1 MTRTKTTKRASRK
14 KAERRLKLEDL
25 RDAEI
30 ENTLE
35 ENWMT
40 NFTIRKP
47 FYYSKNHLAFKDGL
61 CDNRTKIGFVD
72 GPAGSAKSYLAV
84 LAGLELLKA
93 NKIENIVYIRSVI
106 ESASRSLGALPGEV
120 DDKFMPYAMPLI
132 EKVAE
137 ISGQG
142 VANHL
147 MKEGI
152 LSAIPV
158 NFVRGL
164 TFNNSFVIIDEA
176 QNLTS
181 AELVTILTRFGK
193 DTRYAV
199 CGDLKQADIGKA
211 SGYSEIFNKFKLRD
225 DAEEKGIFNLTF
237 GEEDIVRSK
246 ILRYIVEVLEA

>member
-1 MTRTKTTKRASRK
+1 MSRTKSTKPTARK
-14 KAERRLKLEDL
+14 KAERNLKLEEL
-25 RDAEI
+25 KDAGI
-30 ENTLE
+30 EDTLQ
-35 ENWMT
+35 ENWLT
-40 NFTIRKP
+40 NFVIRKP
-47 FYYSKNHLAFKDGL
+47 FYFSKNHLAFKDGL

-84 LAGLELLKA
+84 LAALELLKD
-93 NKIENIVYIRSVI
+93 NQIENIVYIRSVI

-120 DDKFMPYAMPLI
+120 DDKFLPYAMPLI

-147 MKEGI
+147 MKDGI

-211 SGYSEIFNKFKLRD
+211 SGYADIFNKFAERE
-225 DAEEKGIFNLTF
+225 DAVDKGIFNLTF

-246 ILRYIVEVLEA
+246 ILRYIVDVLEA

>member
-1 MTRTKTTKRASRK
+1 MSRTKSNRATRK
-14 KAERRLKLEDL
+14 NTERRLKLEDL
-25 RDAEI
+25 NECEI
-30 ENTLE
+30 EDTLE
-35 ENWMT
+35 ENWLT
-40 NFTIRKP
+40 NFVIRKP
-47 FYYSKNHLAFKDGL
+47 FYFSKNHLAFKDGL
-61 CDNRTKIGFVD
+61 YDNRTKIGFVD

-84 LAGLELLKA
+84 LAALELLKED
-93 NKIENIVYIRSVI
+93 KIEKIIYIRSVI
-106 ESASRSLGALPGEV
+106 ESASRSMGALPGEV
-120 DDKFMPYAMPLI
+120 DDKFLPYAMPLI

-176 QNLTS
+176 QNLTY

-199 CGDLKQADIGKA
+199 CGDLAQADIGKS
-211 SGYSEIFNKFKLRD
+211 SGYSDIFNKFAERE
-225 DAEEKGIFNLTF
+225 DAEDKGIFNLTF

-246 ILRYIVEVLEA
+246 ILRYIVDVLEA

>member
-1 MTRTKTTKRASRK
+1 MSRTKSKRANGKNIERK
-14 KAERRLKLEDL
+14 LKLEDL
-25 RDAEI
+25 NDCEI
-30 ENTLE
+30 EDTLE
-35 ENWMT
+35 ENWLT
-40 NFTIRKP
+40 NFVIKKP
-47 FYYSKNHLAFKDGL
+47 FYFSKNHLAFKDGL
-61 CDNRTKIGFVD
+61 YDNRTKIGFVD

-84 LAGLELLKA
+84 LAALELLKED
-93 NKIENIVYIRSVI
+93 KIEKIVYIRSVI
-106 ESASRSLGALPGEV
+106 ESASRSMGALPGEV
-120 DDKFMPYAMPLI
+120 DDKFLPYAMPLI

-176 QNLTS
+176 QNLTY

-199 CGDLKQADIGKA
+199 CGDLAQADIGKS
-211 SGYSEIFNKFKLRD
+211 SGYSDIFNKFAQRE
-225 DAEEKGIFNLTF
+225 DAEAKGIFNITF

-246 ILRYIVEVLEA
+246 ILRYIVDVLEA

>member
-1 MTRTKTTKRASRK
+1 MPRIKSTRSAARK
-14 KAERRLKLEDL
+14 NADRKFKLEDL
-25 RDAEI
+25 KDAGI
-30 ENTLE
+30 EDILE

-40 NFTIRKP
+40 NFKIRKP

-61 CDNRTKIGFVD
+61 CNNQTKIGFVD

-84 LAGLELLKA
+84 LAALELLKG
-93 NKIENIVYIRSVI
+93 NQIENIVYIRSVI

-181 AELVTILTRFGK
+181 AELITILTRFGK

-199 CGDLKQADIGKA
+199 CGDLNQADIGKA
-211 SGYSEIFNKFKLRD
+211 SGYSEIFNKFKLRE
-225 DAEEKGIFNLTF
+225 DAEEKGIFNITF
-237 GEEDIVRSK
+237 GDEDIVRSK

>member
-1 MTRTKTTKRASRK
+1 MSRTKSKRANVKNIERK
-14 KAERRLKLEDL
+14 LKLEDL
-25 RDAEI
+25 NDCEI
-30 ENTLE
+30 EDTLE
-35 ENWMT
+35 ENWLT
-40 NFTIRKP
+40 NFVIKKP
-47 FYYSKNHLAFKDGL
+47 FYFSKNHLAFKDGL
-61 CDNRTKIGFVD
+61 YDNRTKIGFVD

-84 LAGLELLKA
+84 LAALELLKED
-93 NKIENIVYIRSVI
+93 KIEKIVYIRSVI
-106 ESASRSLGALPGEV
+106 ESASRSMGALPGEV
-120 DDKFMPYAMPLI
+120 DDKFLPYAMPLI

-176 QNLTS
+176 QNLTR

-199 CGDLKQADIGKA
+199 CGDLAQADIGKS
-211 SGYSEIFNKFKLRD
+211 SGYSDIFNKFSQRE
-225 DAEEKGIFNLTF
+225 DAEAKGIFNITF

-246 ILRYIVEVLEA
+246 ILRYIVDVLEA

>member
-1 MTRTKTTKRASRK
+1 MSRTKSKRSNGKNSERK
-14 KAERRLKLEDL
+14 LKLEDL
-25 RDAEI
+25 NDREI
-30 ENTLE
+30 EDTLE
-35 ENWMT
+35 ENWLT
-40 NFTIRKP
+40 NFVIKKP
-47 FYYSKNHLAFKDGL
+47 FYFSKNHLAFKDGL

-84 LAGLELLKA
+84 LAALELLKED
-93 NKIENIVYIRSVI
+93 KIEKIVYIRSVI
-106 ESASRSLGALPGEV
+106 ESASRSMGALPGEV
-120 DDKFMPYAMPLI
+120 DDKFLPYAMPLI

-176 QNLTS
+176 QNLTY

-199 CGDLKQADIGKA
+199 CGELKQADIGKA
-211 SGYSEIFNKFKLRD
+211 SGYANIFNKFDERE
-225 DAEEKGIFNLTF
+225 DAVDKGIFNLTF

-246 ILRYIVEVLEA
+246 ILRYIVDVLEA

>member
-1 MTRTKTTKRASRK
+1 MSRTKSKRATRK
-14 KAERRLKLEDL
+14 NTERRLKLEDL
-25 RDAEI
+25 NECEI
-30 ENTLE
+30 EDTLE
-35 ENWMT
+35 ENWLT
-40 NFTIRKP
+40 NFVIKKP
-47 FYYSKNHLAFKDGL
+47 FYFSKNHLAFKDGL
-61 CDNRTKIGFVD
+61 YDNRTKIGFVD

-84 LAGLELLKA
+84 LAALELLKED
-93 NKIENIVYIRSVI
+93 KIEKIVYIRSVI
-106 ESASRSLGALPGEV
+106 ESASRSMGALPGEV
-120 DDKFMPYAMPLI
+120 DDKFLPYAMPLI

-176 QNLTS
+176 QNLTY

-199 CGDLKQADIGKA
+199 CGDLAQADIGKS
-211 SGYSEIFNKFKLRD
+211 SGYSDIFNKFAERE
-225 DAEEKGIFNLTF
+225 DAEDKGIFNLTF

-246 ILRYIVEVLEA
+246 ILRYIVDVLEA

>member
-1 MTRTKTTKRASRK
+1 MSRTKSKRSNGKNSERK
-14 KAERRLKLEDL
+14 LKLEDL
-25 RDAEI
+25 NDREI
-30 ENTLE
+30 EDTLE
-35 ENWMT
+35 ENWLT
-40 NFTIRKP
+40 NFVIKKP
-47 FYYSKNHLAFKDGL
+47 FYFSKNHLAFKDGL

-84 LAGLELLKA
+84 LAALELLKED
-93 NKIENIVYIRSVI
+93 KIEKIVYIRSVI
-106 ESASRSLGALPGEV
+106 ESASRSMGALPGEV
-120 DDKFMPYAMPLI
+120 DDKFLPYAMPLI

-176 QNLTS
+176 QNLTY

-211 SGYSEIFNKFKLRD
+211 SGYANIFNKFDERE
-225 DAEEKGIFNLTF
+225 DAVDKGIFNLTF

-246 ILRYIVEVLEA
+246 ILRYIVDVLEA

>member
-1 MTRTKTTKRASRK
+1 MSRTKSKRATRK
-14 KAERRLKLEDL
+14 NTERRLKLEDL
-25 RDAEI
+25 ECEI
-30 ENTLE
+30 EDTLE
-35 ENWMT
+35 ENWLT
-40 NFTIRKP
+40 NFVIKKP
-47 FYYSKNHLAFKDGL
+47 FYFSKNHLAFKDGL
-61 CDNRTKIGFVD
+61 YDNRTKIGFVD

-84 LAGLELLKA
+84 LAALELLKED
-93 NKIENIVYIRSVI
+93 KIEKIVYIRSVI
-106 ESASRSLGALPGEV
+106 ESASRSMGALPGEV
-120 DDKFMPYAMPLI
+120 DDKFLPYAMPLI

-176 QNLTS
+176 QNLTY

-199 CGDLKQADIGKA
+199 CGDLAQADIGKS
-211 SGYSEIFNKFKLRD
+211 SGYSAIFNKFAQRE
-225 DAEEKGIFNLTF
+225 DAEDKGIFNLTF

-246 ILRYIVEVLEA
+246 ILRYIVDVLEA